1 MRRMTVVLLFVFVL
15 AAVFGAA
22 APASAKNRHDRGDR
36 FMGYRCGYPATCGR
50 GGFYGQWRDPYVYRG
65 AYRGNALG
73 YPGYGRAPYGY
84 RYPRAIY
91 VPGDIFYAYPAYVT
105 VVRPVIYEDVVLV
118 PGYRYRVIER
128 HRDRFVLIF
137 GTGSLTV
144 ILRG

>member
-1 MRRMTVVLLFVFVL
+1 MRRIAVMLLFAL
-15 AAVFGAA
+15 ALVTVFGGA
-22 APASAKNRHDRGDR
+22 APASAKGRHDRGDR
-36 FMGYRCGYPATCGR
+36 FMGYRCGYPATCAR
-50 GGFYGQWRDPYVYRG
+50 GSFYGQWHDPYVYRG
-65 AYRGNALG
+65 GYRGNALG
-73 YPGYGRAPYGY
+73 YPGYGRVPYGY

-137 GTGSLTV
+137 GTGALTV